1 MRMTSKGYVI
11 EIYNDFSE
19 EIMFLSKDKHWTPF
33 LTEAKSFLTVQEAK
47 QFLENCKTPSI
58 SPKIICRFY

>member
-11 EIYNDFSE
+11 EIYNDFLE
-19 EIMFLSKDKHWTPF
+19 EIMFLSKDEHWTPF

-47 QFLENCKTPSI
+47 QFWENCKTPSI